1 MNVIFVRRATI
12 AALLAVIGCVTGRG
26 GGTSGAPVKDWN
38 QTLAEAESAAIDHR
52 YADADR
58 MLSGYATQ
66 YPGST
71 GAIESSYWRG
81 VIALEPANRDASPQI
96 AAALFETY
104 NKNSG
109 ALPHR
114 LEAEILRNLAL
125 HLQSLTASAVA
136 ASAAPSAAPGAS
148 PGAAAADRGAD
159 LKAKDAEIQ
168 RLKDELAKANDELER
183 IKRRLT
189 APTKP

>member
-1 MNVIFVRRATI
+1 MKTFGRTVARTCAA
-12 AALLAVIGCVTGRG
+12 AALGLSLGCLTGRG
-26 GGTSGAPVKDWN
+26 GPERPSASRDWG
-38 QTLAEAESAAIDHR
+38 QTLAEAEVAAGDHR
-52 YADADR
+52 YAEADK
-58 MLSGYATQ
+58 LLADYSHL
-66 YPGST
+66 YPGT
-71 GAIESSYWRG
+71 DGAVESAYWRG
-81 VIALEPANRDASPQI
+81 LFALDPNNPDVSPQV

-104 NKNSG
+104 ANAGG

-114 LEAEILRNLAL
+114 REAEVLHRVALR
-125 HLQSLTASAVA
+125 LQTPQSTTVA
-136 ASAAPSAAPGAS
+136 ATATSSSPTSAAP
-148 PGAAAADRGAD
+148 DRSAD

>member
-1 MNVIFVRRATI
+1 MASEIVRRT
-12 AALLAVIGCVTGRG
+12 AAIGLLAAIGCVTGRMTPLAATAG
-26 GGTSGAPVKDWN
+26 RDWTDTIT
-38 QTLAEAESAAIDHR
+38 QAQAAATDHR

-58 MLSGYATQ
+58 LLAGYAAR
-66 YPGST
+66 YPGSE
-71 GAIESSYWRG
+71 GAVESLYWRG
-81 VIALEPANRDASPQI
+81 VLSLEPANRDATPQI

-104 NKNSG
+104 NRAGG

-114 LEAEILRNLAL
+114 LEADILYHVAL
-125 HLQSLTASAVA
+125 RLQTPSGAPVTTA
-136 ASAAPSAAPGAS
+136 ASSPSSPGAS
-148 PGAAAADRGAD
+148 SNAAD

-183 IKRRLT
+183 IKKRLT

>member
-1 MNVIFVRRATI
+1 MISKIVRRTVAIVTLVAT
-12 AALLAVIGCVTGRG
+12 GCVTGRG
-26 GGTSGAPVKDWN
+26 SVSAVGGRDWSE
-38 QTLAEAESAAIDHR
+38 TLTQAEAAASDHR

-58 MLSGYATQ
+58 LLADYASRF
-66 YPGST
+66 PRSEG
-71 GAIESSYWRG
+71 GIESAYWRG
-81 VIALEPANRDASPQI
+81 LIALEPANHDGSPQV

-104 NKNSG
+104 NHAPG

-114 LEAEILRNLAL
+114 LEAEILQHLAL
-125 HLQSLTASAVA
+125 RLQNALGTVASATPSTPGMATA
-136 ASAAPSAAPGAS
+136 ASTDRSA
-148 PGAAAADRGAD
+148 DI
-159 LKAKDAEIQ
+159 KAKDSEIQ